1 MHDLLILKAIWKN
14 FTGEAKI
21 KYHKQGGSMTTAKD
35 KNIFFHVG
43 LPKTASTFLQRNVF
57 PKFNDIR
64 FIKKHD
70 FKHRDRIIEQSN
82 HDKILM
88 SIEINPDVQD
98 GMEKLQDVSHKYP
111 HTHTV
116 IILRRHGSWLKSKYK
131 YYLRK
136 HGTRKFDRYFDLNA
150 TGILEPNNL
159 KFYPKIKLLE
169 DLFEPDPLVLFQ
181 EELKQNPLA
190 TIEVLADYMGVTF
203 DKNDLRIQTVK
214 RSYTPKQLKK
224 VRRFNR
230 WYQYDHSHITSKTK
244 KFIYKKFSGL
254 LLHSVAFMGAIIPDK
269 SKDEETLITQQKIEA
284 VNKAYREDWE
294 KCLEYARQQRKLL
307 FKT

>member
-1 MHDLLILKAIWKN
+1 
-14 FTGEAKI
+14 
-21 KYHKQGGSMTTAKD
+21 MTTVRD

-43 LPKTASTFLQRNVF
+43 LPKTGSTFLQRNVF

-88 SIEINPDVQD
+88 SIEINPDVR
-98 GMEKLQDVSHKYP
+98 GGLEKLQDVSQKYP
-111 HTHTV
+111 RTYT
-116 IILRRHGSWLKSKYK
+116 IIVLRRHGSWLKSKYK

-136 HGTRKFDRYFDLNA
+136 HGTRKLEQYFDLDGR
-150 TGILEPNNL
+150 GILEPKNL
-159 KFYPKIKLLE
+159 MFYPKIKLLE
-169 DLFEPDPLVLFQ
+169 YLFEPQPLVLFQ
-181 EELKQNPLA
+181 EELKENPLA
-190 TIEVLADYMGVTF
+190 TIDILADYMGISYNRNAIKF
-203 DKNDLRIQTVK
+203 QTVK
-214 RSYTPKQLKK
+214 RSYSPKQLKK

-230 WYQYDHSHITSKTK
+230 WYQYDHSQITSKTK

-254 LLHSVAFMGAIIPDK
+254 LLHSIAYMGSIIPDK
-269 SKDEETLITQQKIEA
+269 KGDKETLIPQEKIEE
-284 VNKAYREDWE
+284 VNETYREDWE
-294 KCLEYARQQRKLL
+294 KCLDYARQQRQLL